1 MRVALYTRV
10 STTDKSQTTENQTLA
25 LHQACK
31 ARGWKI
37 VLERQDTISGT
48 KQRRPGLD
56 SLFAAAAEHKFDTLV
71 VWSLDRLT
79 REGAFRALE
88 IIQDLGVLKIG
99 FHSLQEPHFDTCG
112 PFKDAII
119 AIAAT
124 LAKLEREKIVERVK
138 AGLERTKAEGTI
150 LGPPRIEPTVTPRV
164 LELAAKG
171 MKPCRIAAEVRYM
184 TKGVDGKPPRYK
196 NPSERMVRRIITRHK
211 QVVTVDNN

>member
-1 MRVALYTRV
+1 MNVALYTRV
-10 STTDKSQTTENQTLA
+10 STTDKGQTVENQYLGLREAGKT
-25 LHQACK
+25 
-31 ARGWKI
+31 RGWKI
-37 VLERQDTISGT
+37 VMEEQDTISGT

-56 SLFAAAAEHKFDTLV
+56 AIFAAAAERKFDTLV

-88 IIQDLGVLKIG
+88 IIQDLGKLNIG

-138 AGLERTKAEGTI
+138 AGLERTKAAGTI
-150 LGPPRIEPTVTPRV
+150 LGPPRIEGLITPRI

-171 MKPCRIAAEVRYM
+171 FKPCRIAAE
-184 TKGVDGKPPRYK
+184 TKYLTRGTDGREIKTK
-196 NPSERMVRRIITRHK
+196 NPSERMVRRIIAKNR
-211 QVVTVDNN
+211 QTVSC

>member
-10 STTDKSQTTENQTLA
+10 STTDKGQTVENQLLA
-25 LHQACK
+25 LRAHCAVK
-31 ARGWKI
+31 GWEI
-37 VLERQDTISGT
+37 ILERQDTISGT

-56 SLFAAAAEHKFDTLV
+56 AIFAAAANQEFDILV

-88 IIQDLGVLKIG
+88 IIQDLGKSNVA
-99 FHSLQEPHFDTCG
+99 FCSLQEPHFDTCG

-138 AGLERTKAEGTI
+138 AGLERTRAQGTV
-150 LGPPRIEPTVTPRV
+150 LGPPRIVPSITSRV
-164 LELAAKG
+164 LELEHLG
-171 MKPCRIAAEVRYM
+171 WKPARIASTVNYSLAGGR
-184 TKGVDGKPPRYK
+184 KKH
-196 NPSERMVRRIITRHK
+196 PSVATIRRILA
-211 QVVTVDNN
+211 DNRKKESAA

>member
-10 STTDKSQTTENQTLA
+10 STTDKGQTVENQYLA
-25 LHQACK
+25 LREACK

-37 VLERQDTISGT
+37 VLEQQDTISGT

-56 SLFAAAAEHKFDTLV
+56 AIFAAAAEHKFDTLV

-88 IIQDLGVLKIG
+88 IIQDLGKLNIG

-138 AGLERTKAEGTI
+138 AGLERTKAAGTV
-150 LGPPRIEPTVTPRV
+150 LGPPRIEGLITPRI

-171 MKPCRIAAEVRYM
+171 YKPCRIAAEVNYR
-184 TKGVDGKPPRYK
+184 TKAAKTK
-196 NPSERMVRRIITRHK
+196 NPSERMVRRIIAKNR
-211 QVVTVDNN
+211 QAVSC